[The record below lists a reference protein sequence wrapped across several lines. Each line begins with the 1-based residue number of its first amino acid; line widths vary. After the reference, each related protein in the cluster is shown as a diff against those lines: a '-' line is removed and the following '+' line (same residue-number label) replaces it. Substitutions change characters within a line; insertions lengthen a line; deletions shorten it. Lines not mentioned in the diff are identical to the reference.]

1 MIYNSFQITEDVE
14 EEKNRKRKFSNIK
27 EPDELNFLLK
37 SGTVLCKLIS
47 KIYPECGIDVDRLEV
62 SFCSYTQ
69 VLPPCCVYR
78 QGIST
83 PRRRIFHNSSRP
95 LWLMAS
101 QRSISLSRTTLL
113 LSHTFTS
120 RINKCL
126 QVQVYHI
133 IRVTRA
139 IFALAE
145 RVQMDPTFE
154 GEYLQYVSNS
164 NQQV

>member
-1 MIYNSFQITEDVE
+1 
-14 EEKNRKRKFSNIK
+14 
-27 EPDELNFLLK
+27 
-37 SGTVLCKLIS
+37 
-47 KIYPECGIDVDRLEV
+47 
-62 SFCSYTQ
+62 
-69 VLPPCCVYR
+69 
-78 QGIST
+78 
-83 PRRRIFHNSSRP
+83 
-95 LWLMAS
+95 MAS